1 MKHEDF
7 SSLFPICQVRVSR
20 LYDLYVNCPV
30 SFYFSAPARHL
41 PRHIIASLPASSMP
55 LHRQCGS
62 LAGPEQNGE
71 LPGFLADHHL
81 HHITENA
88 RGRMSILSNDSNG
101 TPEYFSEYMS
111 DRIPQDMLDRKSEY
125 MSEGMPRWGSLEEIN
140 FL

>member
-7 SSLFPICQVRVSR
+7 SSLFPICQVRVFR

-30 SFYFSAPARHL
+30 SFYSCTPSSSAHHRQL
-41 PRHIIASLPASSMP
+41 ASLIYATPSLVWLSGWTRAEWRAPRLSGRP
-55 LHRQCGS
+55 DHQLHR
-62 LAGPEQNGE
+62 
-71 LPGFLADHHL
+71 
-81 HHITENA
+81 ITENA
-88 RGRMSILSNDSNG
+88 RCRMSILSNG

-111 DRIPQDMLDRKSEY
+111 DRMPQYMLDRKSEY